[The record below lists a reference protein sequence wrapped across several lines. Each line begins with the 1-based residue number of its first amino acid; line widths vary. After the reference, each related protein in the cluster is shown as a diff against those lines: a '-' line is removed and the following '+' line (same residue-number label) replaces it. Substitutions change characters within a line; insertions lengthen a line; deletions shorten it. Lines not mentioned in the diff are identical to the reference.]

1 MRFKKSID
9 RPQTIQGGSEMTEVI
24 WNAVTV
30 AFVLGVMGTVG
41 TGFLKM
47 FGVGARVR

>member
-1 MRFKKSID
+1 
-9 RPQTIQGGSEMTEVI
+9 MTAVI
-24 WNAVTV
+24 WNVATV
-30 AFVLGVMGTVG
+30 AFVLGTIGTVG